1 MTLGQIL
8 NNIQVG
14 NDLTEEE
21 LLNTEVVL
29 DLKDTAG
36 AFRAVGT
43 GINEVSVERK
53 MVWSNMAKAR
63 IPDPKFPK
71 PRIVLHSV
79 LVS

>member
-29 DLKDTAG
+29 GLKDTAG

-43 GINEVSVERK
+43 GISEVSVERK
-53 MVWSNMAKAR
+53 MVWSSIEGAR
-63 IPDPKFPK
+63 VPDPKFPN
-71 PRIVLHSV
+71 PRIVLKGV

>member
-8 NNIQVG
+8 NNIQAG
-14 NDLTEEE
+14 NDLTEDE

-29 DLKDTAG
+29 DLKDAAG

-43 GINEVSVERK
+43 NIGEVSVERK
-53 MVWSNMAKAR
+53 MVWSNMAGAR
-63 IPDPKFPK
+63 VPDPKSPN

>member
-29 DLKDTAG
+29 DLKDTSG

-43 GINEVSVERK
+43 GISEAKLERK
-53 MVWSNMAKAR
+53 MVWSNMAGAR
-63 IPDPKFPK
+63 VPDPKFPN

-79 LVS
+79 LTS

>member
-29 DLKDTAG
+29 DLKDTTG

-43 GINEVSVERK
+43 NISEVSVERK
-53 MVWSNMAKAR
+53 MVWSNMEGAR
-63 IPDPKFPK
+63 VPDPRHPK

-79 LVS
+79 LAS

>member
-29 DLKDTAG
+29 DLKDTTG

-43 GINEVSVERK
+43 NISEVSVEHK
-53 MVWSNMAKAR
+53 MVWSNMEGAR
-63 IPDPKFPK
+63 VPDPKHPK

-79 LVS
+79 LAS

>member
-53 MVWSNMAKAR
+53 MVWSYIEGAR
-63 IPDPKFPK
+63 IPDPNHPK
-71 PRIVLHSV
+71 PRIILHSV

>member
-29 DLKDTAG
+29 DLKDATG

-43 GINEVSVERK
+43 NISEVSVERK
-53 MVWSNMAKAR
+53 MVWSNMEGAR
-63 IPDPKFPK
+63 VPDPKHPK
-71 PRIVLHSV
+71 PRIILHSV